1 MLIRQRCRPPGLP
14 SVPCIDS
21 KDDELMSATA
31 NVTDGLRRTR
41 QLMEQELE
49 KSSLSAQ
56 MLGEQPVA
64 LLEEQS
70 DIRR

>member
-1 MLIRQRCRPPGLP
+1 MLTRLLP
-14 SVPCIDS
+14 LNPACTRS

-49 KSSLSAQ
+49 KSSLSAE

-64 LLEEQS
+64 HLQERS
-70 DIRR
+70 P

>member
-1 MLIRQRCRPPGLP
+1 MLIGAERCSPGFFRSTP
-14 SVPCIDS
+14 H
-21 KDDELMSATA
+21 DELMSATA

-64 LLEEQS
+64 YLQERS
-70 DIRR
+70 P